1 MRRII
6 TFVIIILLLQISLLF
21 SQRYGESDDFSYALK
36 LFNEGFYDIAA
47 QQFQLFANRYPNSDR
62 LPDAKFYQALS
73 LFNLNDLENARIEFQ
88 SLAVSFPDHKRAA
101 EAWEKVGECYLKMN
115 KPEDAARAFE
125 TIKVLYPNSSIAPEA
140 LLQAA
145 KIYFSQKKYSKAE
158 LILQDFLDRYTESAV
173 YPRGQLLYARVL
185 MARQNFT
192 NARKMLEKVLQS
204 DAGQDILA
212 EAHLGLS
219 SFYEQLGQWEQ
230 AKEQCETVLQKFA
243 KTPVVYPALQKFADL
258 LAKTKQYDQAIQL
271 INKNLDRL
279 RERQQKADLQ
289 LKLAALHYL
298 RGNYFAAR
306 QAAEAVKPTGLPDSL
321 QARLYFYLAT
331 IYEKEDKPE
340 QSIEY
345 FEKILTAERLK
356 LVAPQLAAA
365 SARSLGLLHLKQN
378 QFRKG
383 YDQLTTYLKDYPK
396 AAERDQVYISLIRA
410 ALRNEKEQEA
420 EQLYQR
426 FLSEYPRHPQR
437 DDLLFEFGKFYFARE
452 NYGES
457 QRKFE
462 QLVKNYYCSAKY
474 DSARL
479 YMEVIRDFYQVNQ
492 NVGVNKLAGLLGKIL
507 AQENPD
513 RLKLE
518 LAKIQLYQ
526 LKNISSSLQLCR
538 SVTEAATDSAFLGE
552 AYYLEGENY
561 RRLAE
566 LKRFQGEDNRTEK
579 DHAREAF
586 KKAMEYIAA
595 VSNRDS
601 LSFAFLTTN
610 VDWESGVE
618 LPVDKK
624 IKFWKHFVR
633 QFPDS
638 PFVGKARWKL
648 SRLYLTAADTSRAL
662 AQLDSLLH
670 SGDTELA
677 GKAYFSSSKLLT
689 EQGRLEEAIYRLK
702 DFLLNIF
709 EHPLRAKAFALLAGL
724 NEKQGALSE
733 AAQAWNRLRSEYNYA
748 PLGENALVHIP
759 EVYYRT
765 GEYEKVLR
773 FTAPYFSDA
782 PMGDFLLSHLQSQ
795 AEPELYFY
803 SGKAYFQL
811 NELAKARKQLLN
823 YLYTGDNPNHREEAL
838 LLLAEIA
845 EKDGD
850 ESTALLH
857 LKSIVKNQTSSFFI
871 QASKKIADIFFKQK
885 KYEEARTLYKKL
897 VTRTND
903 PDQKMQFK
911 VQEMICLIRQGK
923 FKSFGNE
930 LSSFKKA
937 YKKMPG
943 FNQSLALFEFESGKY
958 YYQAKNFDAAEKR
971 FKKVTG
977 KYKKTEYVD
986 DAEYFLGLTYT
997 TLNRVEK
1004 AQEVLTRFIEKYP
1017 SSPLLANIY
1026 ITLGSLYY
1034 RGEKRE
1040 LAVGAFKN
1048 AVEYAR
1054 DPETRQVALSNLIGI
1069 YRDLGLWDGLLAQ
1082 ARTYVEEFPNAADAM
1097 DKKIMI
1103 GNALINL
1110 NRYSEAVDYLRK
1122 LKREATSEQEPEIQF
1137 YIGEA
1142 YFNAGQYENA
1152 VREFVKIPLLSKQ
1165 TKLQWEASALYYS
1178 GQAYEKLGR
1187 IDDAIR
1193 MYQEIID
1200 RPGILLELKREA
1212 KKQIEKLKK
1221 TG

>member
-1 MRRII
+1 M
-6 TFVIIILLLQISLLF
+6 SLLY

-47 QQFQLFANRYPNSDR
+47 QQFQLFANRYPDSDR
-62 LPDAKFYQALS
+62 LPDAKYYQALS
-73 LFNLNDLENARIEFQ
+73 LFKLNDLENARIEFQ

-101 EAWEKVGECYLKMN
+101 EAWQKVGECYLKLK

-145 KIYFSQKKYSKAE
+145 GIYFHQKKYEKAD
-158 LILQDFLDRYTESAV
+158 LILQDFLDRYPESAV

-185 MARQNFT
+185 MARRNFT
-192 NARKMLEKVLQS
+192 DARKILEKLLQS
-204 DAGQDILA
+204 DAGEDIQA
-212 EAHLGLS
+212 EAHLCLS

-230 AKEQCETVLQKFA
+230 ARQQCETVLGKFA
-243 KTPVVYPALQKFADL
+243 KTPVVYPALQKYANL
-258 LAKTKQYDQAIQL
+258 LAKTRQYEQAIQL

-279 RERQQKADLQ
+279 KERQQKAALR
-289 LKLAALHYL
+289 LKLAALYYL
-298 RGNYFAAR
+298 QGNYFAAR
-306 QAAEAVKPTGLPDSL
+306 QAAEAVKSAGLPDSL
-321 QARLYFYLAT
+321 QARRYFYLAV
-331 IYEKEDKPE
+331 IYEKEGKPE
-340 QSIEY
+340 QAIEY
-345 FEKILTAERLK
+345 FQKILSEEPMAQA
-356 LVAPQLAAA
+356 APQLARAA
-365 SARSLGLLHLKQN
+365 VRALGILYLEQN
-378 QFRKG
+378 QFRQG
-383 YDQLTTYLKDYPK
+383 YERLNAYLKNYPK
-396 AAERDQVYISLIRA
+396 AADRDQVYIALIRA
-410 ALRNEKEQEA
+410 ALRSGKEPEA
-420 EQLYQR
+420 EQLYRR
-426 FLSEYPRHPQR
+426 FLGEFPRHPRR
-437 DDLLFEFGKFYFARE
+437 DDLLFNFGKFYFTRE
-452 NYGES
+452 KYDES
-457 QRKFE
+457 QEKFD

-474 DSARL
+474 DSARRYL
-479 YMEVIRDFYQVNQ
+479 QVIRDFYRVNR
-492 NVGVNKLAGLLGKIL
+492 NVGVNKLAELLGKIL

-526 LKNISSSLQLCR
+526 LKNISASLRLCR
-538 SVTEAATDSAFLGE
+538 SVTEAGADSALLGE

-566 LKRFQGEDNRTEK
+566 IKRFKGEDNGAEK
-579 DHAREAF
+579 EQAQEAF

-595 VSNRDS
+595 ISNRDS
-601 LSFAFLTTN
+601 LSFAFLITN
-610 VDWESGVE
+610 VEWESGVD
-618 LPVDKK
+618 LPVAKK
-624 IKFWKHFVR
+624 ITFWKHFVR

-638 PFVGKARWKL
+638 PFAGQARWKL
-648 SRLYLTAADTSRAL
+648 SRLYLAAADTARAL

-670 SGDTELA
+670 IQDAELA
-677 GKAYFSSSKLLT
+677 GKAYFSSSELLT
-689 EQGRLEEAIYRLK
+689 KQGRSAEAISRLQ
-702 DFLLNIF
+702 DFLLNIP
-709 EHPLRAKAFALLAGL
+709 EHPLRAKAFALFAAL
-724 NEKQGALSE
+724 NEKQGE
-733 AAQAWNRLRSEYNYA
+733 FGKAAEAWNRLRDEYNYA

-759 EVYYRT
+759 EVYFRA

-773 FTAPYFSDA
+773 FTTPYLDKPA
-782 PMGDFLLSHLQSQ
+782 VGDFLLHHLQSP

-811 NELAKARKQLLN
+811 HRLADARKQLLR
-823 YLYTGDNPNHREEAL
+823 YLYNGENPNHREEAL

-845 EKDGD
+845 EKEGD

-857 LKSIVKNQTSSFFI
+857 LQRIVKNPSSVFFV
-871 QASKKIADIFFKQK
+871 QASEKIADIFFKQK

-903 PDQKMQFK
+903 PDRKMQFK
-911 VQEMICLIRQGK
+911 AQEMICLIRQGK

-930 LSSFKKA
+930 LTAFKKE
-937 YKKMPG
+937 YKKMPE
-943 FNQSLALFEFESGKY
+943 FTESLARFEFEAGKY
-958 YYQAKNFDAAEKR
+958 YYRAKNFDAAEKR
-971 FKKVTG
+971 FKRVTG
-977 KYKKTEYVD
+977 KYKKTEYAD
-986 DAEYFLGLTYT
+986 DAEYYLGLTYT

-1017 SSPLLANIY
+1017 GSPLLANIY

-1040 LAVGAFKN
+1040 LAVDAFKK
-1048 AVEYAR
+1048 AVETAR

-1082 ARTYVEEFPNAADAM
+1082 ARTYVEEFPEAADVM

-1152 VREFVKIPLLSKQ
+1152 IREFVKIPLLSKQ

-1178 GQAYEKLGR
+1178 GQAYEKMGR

-1193 MYQEIID
+1193 MYREIID